1 MPDSTDME
9 QIKKIVFTI
18 ERHLGALKK
27 AMIDIDVEAIET
39 AADEIAGLADMIQD
53 AI

>member
-1 MPDSTDME
+1 MTGTTDIE

-18 ERHLGALKK
+18 EHHLAALKE
-27 AMIDIDVEAIET
+27 AIVDIDVKAIET
-39 AADEIAGLADMIQD
+39 AAGEIAGLADMIQD